1 MNTINANKYLSAKQE
16 VKLKSGTHEETVVKF
31 PDIGMGTLA
40 IGGAASSTFG
50 MLGAHAGFNSGI

>member
-1 MNTINANKYLSAKQE
+1 M
-16 VKLKSGTHEETVVKF
+16 KSGTHEETVVKF